1 LAGLRPISQLTE
13 RWDRLDSVS
22 AYYYTGAVAAFVGVI
37 FALSLF
43 LLTYPGYE
51 NELKDRVLGW
61 IGGAAALGVVFL
73 PTTPPNERLTPMW
86 WQPWMHHVH
95 YVSAASLFVSF
106 ILFSLWLF
114 PKSDQPPEYRSTD
127 KRVRNAIYK
136 TCGLIM
142 IGAVIWA
149 AIAGLMNKAIFI
161 QEAIA
166 IEAFAVSWLAKGEA
180 DQPFRRAAR
189 RVMAAQAVQIRS

>member
-1 LAGLRPISQLTE
+1 LPE
-13 RWDRLDSVS
+13 RWNLLESVS
-22 AYYYTGAVAAFVGVI
+22 AYYYTGAGAAFVGVI
-37 FALSLF
+37 VALSLF
-43 LLTYPGYE
+43 LFTYRGYE
-51 NELKDRVLGW
+51 NESKDRVLGK
-61 IGGAAALGVVFL
+61 IGGAAAVGVVFL
-73 PTTPPNERLTPMW
+73 PTTPPNEGLTPMW

-114 PKSDQPPEYRSTD
+114 PKSDQPPEYWSTD

-166 IEAFAVSWLAKGEA
+166 IEAFGVSWLAKGEA
-180 DQPFRRAAR
+180 DQFIRPAVRRRMAARAA
-189 RVMAAQAVQIRS
+189 QIRS